1 MPALV
6 CPDCSGPVSPAAKAC
21 PKCGRPTTTPAA
33 TQRPPLLTK
42 PAGVFVQLLGLVFLI
57 PSVLL
62 LAGKPVLGLFVFGA
76 AIALFWLGR
85 QTKPRTR

>member
-1 MPALV
+1 
-6 CPDCSGPVSPAAKAC
+6 
-21 PKCGRPTTTPAA
+21 
-33 TQRPPLLTK
+33 
-42 PAGVFVQLLGLVFLI
+42 VFLI